1 MKISVQKLWGLAN
14 PTKKPG
20 NLYPQS
26 LNNIS
31 LIKGRP
37 TGMCSTKS
45 LNTQDMLS
53 STPVLTSCI
62 GVIKRWEPL
71 PQAKKQSDGWPYN
84 IIGDQHHKGSSSAQL
99 LYKNHP
105 CDKHTYSALLT
116 KIVQVQ
122 LQNVEIAGH
131 LGQQYCIVSCYLPC
145 YKRHKK
151 LIR

>member
-1 MKISVQKLWGLAN
+1 MMKISVQKLWGLAN

-84 IIGDQHHKGSSSAQL
+84 IIGDQHHKGSSSARL

-105 CDKHTYSALLT
+105 CDKHLLSTSYKNCTGATAECGDCWPPWATILYSFM
-116 KIVQVQ
+116 
-122 LQNVEIAGH
+122 
-131 LGQQYCIVSCYLPC
+131 LPTM
-145 YKRHKK
+145 
-151 LIR
+151 L